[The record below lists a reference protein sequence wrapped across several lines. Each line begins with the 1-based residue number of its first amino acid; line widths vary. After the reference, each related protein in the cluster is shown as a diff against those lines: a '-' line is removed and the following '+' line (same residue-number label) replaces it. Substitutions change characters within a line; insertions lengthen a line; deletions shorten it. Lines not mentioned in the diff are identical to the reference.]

1 MFLCYTMTAS
11 AISVSTTKYPFNEKC
26 HYNPIFTS
34 ASNELN
40 ENHHENKTTSCIM
53 PYIYDSQDNM
63 TAMTNGISSTPGGA
77 PIIEISKSPNKN
89 DKTHNNNIN
98 QQHTQGVY
106 REKDANQHT
115 ARGMCVKSILIIN
128 LLILRFC
135 ISEIRMYY

>member
-1 MFLCYTMTAS
+1 MTAS
-11 AISVSTTKYPFNEKC
+11 AISVSTTKYPINEKC

-34 ASNELN
+34 SSNELN
-40 ENHHENKTTSCIM
+40 HHEIM
-53 PYIYDSQDNM
+53 PYIYDSQENM

-115 ARGMCVKSILIIN
+115 ARGMWVKYTQFIS
-128 LLILRFC
+128 LLTL
-135 ISEIRMYY
+135 

>member
-1 MFLCYTMTAS
+1 MTAS
-11 AISVSTTKYPFNEKC
+11 AISVSATNYPLNETC

-34 ASNELN
+34 SSNELN
-40 ENHHENKTTSCIM
+40 ENHHENDTTSCIM
-53 PYIYDSQDNM
+53 PCIYDSHDNM

-106 REKDANQHT
+106 REKDGNQHT
-115 ARGMCVKSILIIN
+115 ARGMCVKVTLNIS

-135 ISEIRMYY
+135 IKDISRMHDY

>member
-1 MFLCYTMTAS
+1 MTVS
-11 AISVSTTKYPFNEKC
+11 AISVSTSKYPFNEKC

-34 ASNELN
+34 SASNELN
-40 ENHHENKTTSCIM
+40 ENHHENKTTSSCIM

-115 ARGMCVKSILIIN
+115 ARGMCV
-128 LLILRFC
+128 
-135 ISEIRMYY
+135 

>member
-77 PIIEISKSPNKN
+77 PIIEISKSPNKSI
-89 DKTHNNNIN
+89 NNIN
-98 QQHTQGVY
+98 QHTPKKNIGVY
-106 REKDANQHT
+106 REKESNQQT
-115 ARGMCVKSILIIN
+115 ARGTYIEKSLS
-128 LLILRFC
+128 C
-135 ISEIRMYY
+135 